1 MLCAP
6 HGPWIAPFDP
16 LRARCDDLLGFRTQW
31 SDQGSAVTPS
41 NVRSMA
47 FRSAFSALYSI
58 NVGPPLGT
66 QFDLKQATGFETLSV
81 VPMNTL
87 LLIKEK
93 ELKAQRLQD
102 AQRCF
107 AAHSEGINHLC
118 PSFPNEACFSWK
130 LILLRSKKFTPLS
143 VGFFIV

>member
-6 HGPWIAPFDP
+6 HGPWIAAFDP

-31 SDQGSAVTPS
+31 SDQGSVVTPS

-47 FRSAFSALYSI
+47 FRFAFIALYSKD
-58 NVGPPLGT
+58 VGPPQGT

-107 AAHSEGINHLC
+107 AAHSEGIDYTSAHLS
-118 PSFPNEACFSWK
+118 PTK
-130 LILLRSKKFTPLS
+130 LASIGS
-143 VGFFIV
+143 